1 MSIRNLQHLLSC
13 LLDDCTAR
21 GAPLVAGIALPEN
34 SRMQA
39 LAAALGFTLDSGADG
54 SVRVRR
60 SLCRSP

>member
-13 LLDDCTAR
+13 LLDYCTAR
-21 GAPLVAGIALPEN
+21 GVALVAGIALPEN

-39 LAAALGFTLDSGADG
+39 LAAALGFTPGSGAAG

-60 SLCRSP
+60 SLCRNP